1 MTEDKAARLADAK
14 ALVEAIEQDD
24 SQREQQLIEQLTAT
38 QTAPVFDEVGRM
50 TREVHD
56 TLMSFARDERL
67 GSLAEE
73 EMPDARDRLRYVI
86 TLSEQAANR
95 TLNVIDE
102 ATPMAEKI
110 TDRSQRLKN
119 ELAKITQAEQ
129 ENPRLLSVTNTM
141 DRYLDSTIKSGERV
155 KSQLT
160 EIMMAQEFQD
170 LSGQLLMRVI
180 ELLEQLEDKL
190 INLLKITAPVR
201 QKGSESE
208 QQQPNLDRGIGPQG
222 YSKDK
227 KEDVLDSQDDV
238 DDLLDSLGF

>member
-14 ALVEAIEQDD
+14 ALVKAIEQDD
-24 SQREQQLIEQLTAT
+24 IQGEEALIEKLTAN
-38 QTAPVFDEVGRM
+38 QTASVFNEVGRI

-56 TLMSFARDERL
+56 TLMNFACDERL
-67 GSLAEE
+67 SSLAEE

-102 ATPMAEKI
+102 ATPMAKKI
-110 TDRSQRLKN
+110 TDRSRRLKD
-119 ELAKITQAEQ
+119 ELAKITQAER
-129 ENPRLLSVTNTM
+129 ENPRLLSVTKTM
-141 DRYLDSTIKSGERV
+141 DRYLDSTIKTGEQV
-155 KSQLT
+155 KKQLT

-180 ELLEQLEDKL
+180 ELLEQIEDKL

-201 QKGSESE
+201 QKGSKTEP
-208 QQQPNLDRGIGPQG
+208 QQPNLDRGIGPQG
-222 YSKDK
+222 YSKEK
-227 KEDVLDSQDDV
+227 KKDVMESQDDV